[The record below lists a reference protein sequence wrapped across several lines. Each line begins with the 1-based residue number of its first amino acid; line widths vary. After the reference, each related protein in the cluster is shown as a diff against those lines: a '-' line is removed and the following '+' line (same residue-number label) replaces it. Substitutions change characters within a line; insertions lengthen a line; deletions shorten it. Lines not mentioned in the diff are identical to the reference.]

1 MMIYD
6 PPMRINLVIII
17 ILFAILVK
25 VDRKPPD
32 FNQGI

>member
-1 MMIYD
+1 MYFKHFLT
-6 PPMRINLVIII
+6 NKLVIII